1 MSTNKDYKW
10 IGTRPIRPDGA
21 DKVTGRAAFGA
32 DKNLPGMLH
41 AKILRSPFAHA
52 KILSI
57 DTSAAESAS
66 GVLAVMTSADMPDLA
81 SEMGEA
87 GESAVDFRDLSHNI
101 LASGKVLYHGHAV
114 AAVAAT
120 SAKLALAALKLIK
133 VEYEELPVVLEI
145 EDAMA
150 DDAPI
155 LHEDQFTPGGSK
167 DKPSN
172 VAAKMKLPRGDIDKG
187 FAEAD
192 IIIEREFTTP
202 TVHQGYIEP
211 HAVTAS
217 MSASGHADIWCCT
230 QGTFVVRAMTAKVLG
245 MDVGK
250 IKVTPSEIGGGFGA
264 KTTVYLEPIAVKL
277 SEKTGRPVKMVM
289 DREEVLRATGP
300 TSASVI
306 KIKLGA
312 TNDGKLIAAQGSLK
326 YGAGAFKGS
335 PMAPGCMCVFAS
347 YEIPN
352 FLIRGFDVVLNKPK
366 VAAYRA
372 PGAPMAA
379 FAMESLMNEMATKL
393 NLDPIEFRLKNAVKE
408 GSVAAY
414 GPKFPVIG
422 FVETLEAAKAHPHY
436 SAPLGKN
443 QGRGVGTGF
452 WFNIGMQ
459 SSATINVNES
469 GSVTVITGS
478 ADIGGSRASM
488 ALFVAEELDISYDL
502 ITPLV
507 SNTEEAGYCDVT
519 GGSRTTFA
527 TGMAVVKASKNLVA
541 NMRKR
546 AAKTWGIDIDD
557 VTWEDGAAIA
567 PAAADKQPLTMAQ
580 IATSAAKTGG
590 PLTASASLTAQGA
603 GAGFGVHICD
613 VEVDPETGKTDV
625 IRYTAIQDA
634 GKAIHPSYV
643 EGQYQGGAVQGIGW
657 ALNEEYV
664 YNDKGVLQNFGF
676 LDYRMPVANDLP
688 MIDTVIVEVPNPSH
702 PYGVRGVGETPI
714 VPPLAAVAEAVN
726 NAAGVRICHLPISP
740 PRLLAEIDAK

>member
-10 IGTRPIRPDGA
+10 VGTSPIRPDGA
-21 DKVTGRAAFGA
+21 DKVTGKAAFGA

-41 AKILRSPFAHA
+41 GKILRSPYGHA
-52 KILSI
+52 KIKSI
-57 DTSAAESAS
+57 DTSAAESAP
-66 GVLAVMTSADMPDLA
+66 GVLAVMTSKDLPDLA

-87 GESAVDFRDLSHNI
+87 GESAVDFRDLSQNI
-101 LASGKVLYHGHAV
+101 LAAGKVLYHGHAV

-120 SAKLALAALKLIK
+120 SPKLAKQALKLIK

-155 LHEDQFTPGGSK
+155 LHENQFTPGGSQ

-172 VAAKMKLPRGDIDKG
+172 IAGKMKLPRGDIEKG

-192 IIIEREFTTP
+192 VIVEREFTTP

-217 MSASGHADIWCCT
+217 MSASGHADVWCCT
-230 QGTFVVRAMTAKVLG
+230 QGAFVVRAMTAKVLN

-250 IKVTPSEIGGGFGA
+250 VKVTPSEIGGGFGA

-277 SEKTGRPVKMVM
+277 SEMSGRPVKMVM

-312 TNDGKLIAAQGSLK
+312 TNDGKLVAAEGTLK
-326 YGAGAFKGS
+326 YGAGAYKGS
-335 PMAPGCMCVFAS
+335 PMGPGCMCVFAS

-352 FLIRGFDVVLNKPK
+352 FVVRGFDVVLNKPK

-379 FAMESLMNEMATKL
+379 FAMESVMNEMAGKL
-393 NLDPIEFRLKNAVKE
+393 DLDPIDFRLENAVKE

-414 GPKFPVIG
+414 GPKFPAIG
-422 FVETLEAAKAHPHY
+422 FVETLKAAKEHPHY

-459 SSATINVNES
+459 SSATLNVNES
-469 GSVTVITGS
+469 GSVTLITGS

-488 ALFVAEELDISYDL
+488 ALFAAEELGIDYDL

-541 NMRKR
+541 NMKKR
-546 AAKTWGIDIDD
+546 AAKTWGVEVDE
-557 VTWEDGAAIA
+557 VLWQDGQAVPPFSSGKNPMSMAEIAA
-567 PAAADKQPLTMAQ
+567 
-580 IATSAAKTGG
+580 SAAKTGG

-634 GKAIHPSYV
+634 GKAIHPAYV
-643 EGQYQGGAVQGIGW
+643 EGQYQGGAAQGIGW

-688 MIDTVIVEVPNPSH
+688 MIDTVIVEVPNPAH

-726 NAAGVRICHLPISP
+726 NAAGVRITDLPISP